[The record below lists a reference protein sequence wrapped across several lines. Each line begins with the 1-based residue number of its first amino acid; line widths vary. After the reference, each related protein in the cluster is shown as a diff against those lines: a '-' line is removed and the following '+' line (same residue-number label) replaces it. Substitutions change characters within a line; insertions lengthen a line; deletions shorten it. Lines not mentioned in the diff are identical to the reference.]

1 MQVNTEQVT
10 SNVSQS
16 ESQEN
21 VINENRTTRY
31 ICITFLP
38 FENNMLYMTLY
49 NKSHK
54 DLVLTKMTECFKM
67 FNCMK

>member
-38 FENNMLYMTLY
+38 FENNMLYMT
-49 NKSHK
+49 
-54 DLVLTKMTECFKM
+54 
-67 FNCMK
+67 